1 MAKNQGRITGGEG
14 MNDYVYVKESRYPPP
29 RQGCIDAGFD
39 YIHEGPDYTILAG
52 EYHCPD
58 CRQRLPAKRKLIQD
72 AALLDELR
80 RANDLKEH
88 RNQLQ
93 EQGLWREPEVQ
104 VVRQYTPYR
113 PQTPQQPKSKGGIPL

>member
-1 MAKNQGRITGGEG
+1 

-93 EQGLWREPEVQ
+93 EQGLWSEPPPVQ
-104 VVRQYTPYR
+104 VVRQYTP
-113 PQTPQQPKSKGGIPL
+113 PPAPINTSQLGGISIEPRHRSIKS